1 MATPIGTIYTLDP
14 GLFASEGTATAQIDR
29 TSDGLVPL
37 LEASLAALDIQNEY
51 DPSTEFA
58 STSSAGGTTCL
69 TCAISSF
76 PSTEDQRRHFK
87 TDWHRLNVKRKL
99 AGLDPITEHHF
110 AELIENDED
119 RDAVGSLSGSDS
131 TASDEDDDDGID
143 AYVDVEKSEGDLLQ
157 QQNSSV
163 SSATSKTGP
172 QFTFSDTSRD
182 GSIHRTYSVWR
193 CLLAPDRERAV
204 DPPPPATCFSALHH
218 LATTGGRWA
227 ILLLS
232 GGHFS
237 AAIFDVKPPPGKKTS
252 TSGKSE
258 KLCDGGGQ
266 INQTTK
272 YSAAAADAA
281 LSEVSHKS
289 FHKYVVRAKAGGKQS
304 TKDATGKFA
313 KSAGSRLRRHNEAA
327 LNREIIEL
335 LSIEWKSA
343 LSECSLILIAA
354 PGSNG
359 KILFSGDSPVL
370 SKSDPRVRKI
380 PFVTRRPTFSETK
393 RVARVL
399 LTVYDVQRSVQQ
411 EEKEVLLSG
420 SSSTTNSAAA
430 AAAAVGKESSLLSS
444 RAAEEQA
451 RAAAAL
457 KKKKEEEEQEENER
471 ALEAAKLKKAEKRAK
486 QKQKQ
491 KEQRQAEAAER
502 EETAAQDVQA
512 TADDE
517 ISRAARQAA
526 AVAAQRTA
534 KLKSATT
541 AGGGLN
547 SQASGTTN
555 TAPPIRLSSKSLAS
569 EDAATR
575 RARFAS
581 AAEARAKALSAASSQ
596 QRLY

>member
-411 EEKEVLLSG
+411 EVKEENEVLLSG
-420 SSSTTNSAAA
+420 SSSTTNS
-430 AAAAVGKESSLLSS
+430 AAAVGKESSLLSS